1 MARSLSLAGLVSL
14 ALLTALNMAEA
25 QQLRAPGQVTAG
37 TDFSV
42 QTNGSGDGT
51 FYLIGPAH
59 AGKREVKLGSEVQV
73 RGSEIEKAGRY
84 TAVACAGSQCDSATI
99 NVEPDAASKVSL
111 IVHPSRVRVA
121 EPNAISAV
129 AFVFDKY
136 HNLIV
141 SPQTVNFE
149 VTPAAGSTIT
159 AARPSATGVAWVRLT
174 SANKEGPAKI
184 GASVGKTSEVRVVR
198 QVASDACNLRIKA
211 QPNGKKMTVETDP
224 VRDCS
229 GNAVPDGTVV
239 SFTQV
244 GPNGKTTVDA
254 PVKKGIAR
262 VELPASGPSRITVAS
277 GVVTGNEL
285 SIGGRP

>member
-1 MARSLSLAGLVSL
+1 MRGLMVKAAIIAF
-14 ALLTALNMAEA
+14 ALFIGNGGAAA
-25 QQLRAPGQVTAG
+25 QQLRAPAQVTAG
-37 TDFSV
+37 NDFSV
-42 QTNGSGDGT
+42 STNGSGSGT
-51 FYLIGPAH
+51 FYLVGPGRAT
-59 AGKREVKLGSEVQV
+59 RQEVKLGSEVQV
-73 RGSEIEKAGRY
+73 HGDQIQRAGRY
-84 TAVACAGSQCDSATI
+84 TAIVCDGSQCDSAAV
-99 NVEPDAASKVSL
+99 NVQPDAASRVSL

-136 HNLIV
+136 HNLILA
-141 SPQTVNFE
+141 PQNVNFE
-149 VTPAAGSTIT
+149 VTPTGGSPVSAT
-159 AARPSATGVAWVRLT
+159 RPSSDGVAWVRLT
-174 SANKEGPAKI
+174 SGSKEGAAKI
-184 GASVGKTSEVRVVR
+184 GATVGKDSEVRIVR

-211 QPNGKKMTVETDP
+211 QPSGKKVTVETDP

-254 PVKKGIAR
+254 PVKKGIAK
-262 VELPASGPSRITVAS
+262 VELPVSGPSRITVAS

>member
-1 MARSLSLAGLVSL
+1 MKRSIVHILL
-14 ALLTALNMAEA
+14 ALLVAAATANA
-25 QQLRAPGQVTAG
+25 QQLRAPAQVIAG

-42 QTNGSGDGT
+42 GTNGSGDGI

-59 AGKREVKLGSEVQV
+59 AAKREVKMGSEIQIL
-73 RGSEIEKAGRY
+73 GNEIEKAGRY
-84 TAVACAGSQCDSATI
+84 TAIACAGSQCDSATI
-99 NVEPDAASKVSL
+99 NVQPAPASRVSL

-136 HNLIV
+136 HNLIL
-141 SPQTVNFE
+141 SNQTVHFE
-149 VTPAAGSTIT
+149 VTPAGGPAVS
-159 AARPSATGVAWVRLT
+159 ASRPSSDGVSWVRLT
-174 SANKEGPAKI
+174 SATKEGPTKI
-184 GASVGKTSEVRVVR
+184 GASVGNNSEVRIVR

-211 QPNGKKMTVETDP
+211 QSNGKKLIVETDP

-262 VELPASGPSRITVAS
+262 VELPVSGPSRITVAS

-285 SIGGRP
+285 SVGGRP

>member
-1 MARSLSLAGLVSL
+1 MRRAIARIGLISLGLLVS
-14 ALLTALNMAEA
+14 MANA
-25 QQLRAPGQVTAG
+25 QQLRAPAQVTAG
-37 TDFSV
+37 KDFSIS
-42 QTNGSGDGT
+42 TNGSGDGT
-51 FYLIGPAH
+51 FYLLGPAH
-59 AGKREVKLGSEVQV
+59 AAKREIKFGAEIQIE
-73 RGSEIEKAGRY
+73 GAEIEKAGQY
-84 TAVACAGSQCDSATI
+84 TAITCAGSQCDSAII
-99 NVEPDAASKVSL
+99 NVQPDVASRVSL

-136 HNLIV
+136 HNLV
-141 SPQTVNFE
+141 LSSQPVQFE
-149 VTPAAGSTIT
+149 VTPSDGAVVKAD
-159 AARPSATGVAWVRLT
+159 RPSSDGVAWVRLT
-174 SANKEGPAKI
+174 SATKEGPTKI
-184 GASVGKTSEVRVVR
+184 GASVGNNSEVRVVR

-211 QPNGKKMTVETDP
+211 QSAGKKLVVETDP

-262 VELPASGPSRITVAS
+262 VELPVTGPSRITVAS

-285 SIGGRP
+285 SVGGRP

>member
-1 MARSLSLAGLVSL
+1 MKLAIAQISL
-14 ALLTALNMAEA
+14 ALLVASVSAGA
-25 QQLRAPGQVTAG
+25 QQLRAPAQVTAG

-42 QTNGSGDGT
+42 STNGSGDGT

-59 AGKREVKLGSEVQV
+59 ALKRDVKLGNEVQIL
-73 RGSEIEKAGRY
+73 GDEIERAGRY
-84 TAVACAGSQCDSATI
+84 TAIACAGSQCDSATV
-99 NVEPDAASKVSL
+99 NVQPAAASRVSL

-136 HNLIV
+136 HNLIL
-141 SPQTVNFE
+141 SNQTVNFE
-149 VTPAAGSTIT
+149 VTPNGGGTVT
-159 AARPSATGVAWVRLT
+159 ANRPSSNGVAWVRLT
-174 SANKEGPAKI
+174 SATKEGPTKI
-184 GASVGKTSEVRVVR
+184 GASVGNNNEVRIVR

-211 QPNGKKMTVETDP
+211 QPSGKKLVVETDP

-244 GPNGKTTVDA
+244 GPSGKTTVDA

-262 VELPASGPSRITVAS
+262 VELPVTGPSRITVAS

-285 SIGGRP
+285 SVGGRP

>member
-1 MARSLSLAGLVSL
+1 MKRSRHMGL
-14 ALLTALNMAEA
+14 ALLAMLLSLGTVSA
-25 QQLRAPGQVTAG
+25 QQLRAPAQVTAG
-37 TDFSV
+37 KDFNV
-42 QTNGSGDGT
+42 NTNGSGDGT
-51 FYLIGPAH
+51 FYLIGPDH
-59 AGKREVKLGSEVQV
+59 AAKRDIKM
-73 RGSEIEKAGRY
+73 GSEIQVHGEDIQTAGRY
-84 TAVACAGSQCDSATI
+84 TAIACAGSQCDSATI
-99 NVEPDAASKVSL
+99 NVQPDAASRVSL

-136 HNLIV
+136 HNLV
-141 SPQTVNFE
+141 LGSQPVTFE
-149 VTPAAGSTIT
+149 VTSSAGSTVT
-159 AARPSATGVAWVRLT
+159 ANRPSNDGVSWVRLT

-184 GASVGKTSEVRVVR
+184 AASVGKNSEVRIVR

-211 QPNGKKMTVETDP
+211 QSSGKKLIVETDP

-262 VELPASGPSRITVAS
+262 VELPVSGPSHITVAS

-285 SIGGRP
+285 SVGGRP